1 LTNEEKKKDPTH
13 YVITKETRDAIM
25 GKLGQSPYMEVY
37 RLISA
42 LYTANPVNI
51 EMEKSVE
58 KENETKET

>member
-1 LTNEEKKKDPTH
+1 MTKEEEKKQPTH

-42 LYTANPVNI
+42 LYTANPVNVEI
-51 EMEKSVE
+51 EKSVE

>member
-1 LTNEEKKKDPTH
+1 LTKEEEKKQPTH

-42 LYTANPVNI
+42 LYTANPVNVEI
-51 EMEKSVE
+51 EKSVE

>member
-1 LTNEEKKKDPTH
+1 MSNEEKKKDPTH

-25 GKLGQSPYMEVY
+25 EKLKQSPFMEVY

-42 LYTANPVNI
+42 LYTANPVSI
-51 EMEKSVE
+51 EMKKSVE

>member
-1 LTNEEKKKDPTH
+1 MSNEEKKKDPTH

-25 GKLGQSPYMEVY
+25 EKLKQSPFMEVY

-51 EMEKSVE
+51 EMKKSVE